1 MSIAKEKSPSAATP
15 GLQKNVAPAVT
26 EPPSSLPEHTG
37 CFNHGVCVKGR
48 YDGSREMPE
57 AQHFFFL
64 PKGSRRFPPVSRWAL
79 PQCPT

>member
-37 CFNHGVCVKGR
+37 CFCDSLLVTTIPAYGT
-48 YDGSREMPE
+48 SR
-57 AQHFFFL
+57 ACTRA
-64 PKGSRRFPPVSRWAL
+64 GWDCS
-79 PQCPT
+79 